1 MKRKRSAFSRK
12 GTLKSFT
19 LIELLIVVAIIA
31 ILAGILLPALNS
43 ARRKAESINCLSRLK
58 QLGLGYVQY
67 ESDNDGFYPASWD
80 DSVGKYYSYHLSPYL
95 RSTMEDRYTLIR
107 CPAWKTKY
115 GTSSI
120 ISFSLATLTK
130 NGKYLAYNEFYRPKT
145 YVNRPSMMITLFDA
159 RPNETAKLT
168 VLSMERVYKNYD
180 FRHDMKSV
188 NALFYDGSSRRA
200 TPQPNCWAVYWSDW
214 SY

>member
-1 MKRKRSAFSRK
+1 MKRKRSAFSRQGNRK
-12 GTLKSFT
+12 NFT
-19 LIELLIVVAIIA
+19 LIELLVVVAIIA

-130 NGKYLAYNEFYRPKT
+130 TAN
-145 YVNRPSMMITLFDA
+145 TLPTMSFTG
-159 RPNETAKLT
+159 RKLCQPP
-168 VLSMERVYKNYD
+168 L
-180 FRHDMKSV
+180 HDDHPV
-188 NALFYDGSSRRA
+188 
-200 TPQPNCWAVYWSDW
+200 
-214 SY
+214 